1 MKRSSHGIN
10 WVIVSVIFSL
20 PRARALE
27 SGGLIETTDG
37 DMLCD
42 VSKSNH
48 TVLPFSYQEIDGPG
62 LTSYSCKRIITSF
75 LASQLGALFAARSR
89 TARRASVPFFPR
101 TDVPVERLR
110 EWDYY
115 PTNLSSR
122 TPTGPMLVFE
132 TLRTAAWPGG

>member
-1 MKRSSHGIN
+1 MSYTTVLHRLANKKLLIAIAMKRSSHGIN

-48 TVLPFSYQEIDGPG
+48 TVLPFSYQDIDGPG
-62 LTSYSCKRIITSF
+62 LTSYIQLQENYYF
-75 LASQLGALFAARSR
+75 L
-89 TARRASVPFFPR
+89 PR
-101 TDVPVERLR
+101 
-110 EWDYY
+110 
-115 PTNLSSR
+115 
-122 TPTGPMLVFE
+122 
-132 TLRTAAWPGG
+132 